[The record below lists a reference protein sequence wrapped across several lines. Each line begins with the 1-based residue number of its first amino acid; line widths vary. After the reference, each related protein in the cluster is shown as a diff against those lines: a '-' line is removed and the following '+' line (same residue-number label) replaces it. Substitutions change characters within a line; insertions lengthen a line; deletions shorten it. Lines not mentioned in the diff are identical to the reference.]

1 MAPSKRKQL
10 ILLNESMKF
19 SFISGAFSLGC
30 MMREIVFDTETT
42 GRDPAS
48 GHRVVEL
55 GCVEIFNY
63 RPTGKS
69 FHSYLNPER
78 DVPEEVVRVHGLTT
92 EFLQDKPLFSDV
104 VEDFLTFIG
113 DAPLVIH
120 NAGFD
125 IKFIN
130 AEFERLGFAPLPMSR
145 ARDTLQLARN
155 KYPGQP
161 ASLDALCRRFG
172 VDNTGRTVHGAL
184 LDSELLADVYFHL
197 MGGAQPELFDLGG
210 ALPPVEDAA
219 ASRKSTRTPRRFAI
233 PDDEAKAH
241 QSFIDSIGDKAIW
254 KKKAS

>member
-1 MAPSKRKQL
+1 
-10 ILLNESMKF
+10 
-19 SFISGAFSLGC
+19 
-30 MMREIVFDTETT
+30 MREIVFDTETT
-42 GRDPAS
+42 GRDPES
-48 GHRVVEL
+48 GHRIVEI

-69 FHSYLNPER
+69 FQTYLNPER
-78 DVPEEVVRVHGLTT
+78 DMPEDAARVHGLTA
-92 EFLQDKPLFSDV
+92 EFLQDKPLFADK
-104 VEDFLTFIG
+104 VEEFLAFIG

-130 AEFERLGFAPLPMSR
+130 AELSAIGFATLPMSR
-145 ARDTLQLARN
+145 ARDTLQLARS

-197 MGGAQPELFDLGG
+197 MGGAQPGLFDGDG
-210 ALPPVEDAA
+210 ALPPAETVAA
-219 ASRKSTRTPRRFAI
+219 ARAVRPARQFAVTKEEL
-233 PDDEAKAH
+233 EAH
-241 QSFIDSIGDKAIW
+241 ENFIASMGDKAIW
-254 KKKAS
+254 KKKAG

>member
-1 MAPSKRKQL
+1 
-10 ILLNESMKF
+10 
-19 SFISGAFSLGC
+19 
-30 MMREIVFDTETT
+30 MREIVFDTETT

-48 GHRVVEL
+48 GHRIVEL

-69 FHSYLNPER
+69 FQSYLNPQR
-78 DVPEEVVRVHGLTT
+78 DVPEDAARVHGLTT
-92 EFLQDKPLFSDV
+92 EFLLDKPLFSDV
-104 VEDFLTFIG
+104 AEKFLEFIG

-130 AEFERLGFAPLPMSR
+130 AELQAVGFPSIPMSR
-145 ARDTLQLARN
+145 ARDTLQLARS

-197 MGGAQPELFDLGG
+197 MGGAQPELFDVGG
-210 ALPPVEDAA
+210 AQPPVEIAA
-219 ASRKSTRTPRRFAI
+219 AGKKSVRKARKFQLPEE
-233 PDDEAKAH
+233 EASAH
-241 QSFIDSIGDKAIW
+241 TDFITAMGDKAIW
-254 KKKAS
+254 NKKAS

>member
-1 MAPSKRKQL
+1 
-10 ILLNESMKF
+10 
-19 SFISGAFSLGC
+19 
-30 MMREIVFDTETT
+30 MREIIFDTETT
-42 GRDPAS
+42 GHDPAS
-48 GHRVVEL
+48 GHRIVEI

-69 FHSYLNPER
+69 FQTYLNPER

-92 EFLQDKPLFSDV
+92 EFLSDKPLFADMA
-104 VEDFLTFIG
+104 EKFLEFIG

-130 AEFERLGFAPLPMSR
+130 AELSLLGFAPLPLSR

-155 KYPGQP
+155 KFPGQP

-197 MGGAQPELFDLGG
+197 MGGAQPELFSLDT
-210 ALPPVEDAA
+210 AKPPVEIDAA
-219 ASRKSTRTPRRFAI
+219 EKKIMRAPRKFAVSAEESAS
-233 PDDEAKAH
+233 H
-241 QSFIDSIGDKAIW
+241 QALVDSMGDKAIW
-254 KKKAS
+254 KKKAG